1 MSTPETESYA
11 GSGAKKIDEGYP
23 LERKEISA
31 LTTLFLEN
39 RYFAHL
45 KFGIKQGRLEPEEI
59 IKNVKREDAQKFE
72 FLLLLGFLIKNGLDT
87 NYYFEGPYQISVHL
101 AVFIGTLVGNGKY
114 KKYIFDLL
122 QKSGSNFLN
131 IAYTGGRSDS
141 QTVRD
146 VIGTD
151 IAQISDSIDI
161 KSFVFVNEG
170 SGKLDSISWSDITNV
185 ILDKNFDYNSA
196 LMTGTGIEGREPD
209 VLNFL
214 NNVSKNKPLVSLAVF
229 NMLVMSDSTKVLE
242 ETTNKCMVWN
252 SYGGIQQSVY
262 LSINGQNLE
271 VFRIVIDKG
280 GEVNYNAM
288 TELICRHNLAS
299 KEKDNILKDT
309 YSKMISYAIKTGSHI
324 DTRQYQMLSLE
335 ASVQLIEEIREDY
348 RAPEWKKLCRKS
360 ALKGGFAN
368 KRLRQIAFDL
378 NIDFG
383 LNSGEICDKLEKINN
398 IDRVAYL
405 NAAIERQKERISRSL
420 LEAGE
425 VTENTIE
432 RTRCNVKSTL
442 IKNPYA
448 YNDGKVAFFVE
459 GGELYCFTSDL
470 FESLLA
476 SKKNPYTGKTLPDSF
491 LETLKSQVRILEFL
505 GLKKSKD
512 QNSIDETLQQ
522 VFDTTNEIS
531 NRNSDYVYNQMISL
545 LSIITKKDEN
555 DIRGILKIEDSDKI
569 IKYFVNLS
577 FGFFSD
583 CNNMIDLS
591 YTNNKTLNNIQ
602 SIDNLKNPGN
612 DFIFENIKLYKTYT
626 EMKTGNYL
634 KETKFV
640 EVFYVTLM
648 HQFQTFYTKYE
659 NAQIPDENAPN
670 NKNNYFNT
678 NISTKLNQIYNKT
691 FDL

>member
-1 MSTPETESYA
+1 MSTAEIEAYA
-11 GSGAKKIDEGYP
+11 GSGAKKLDEGYP
-23 LERKEISA
+23 LDRKEISA
-31 LTTLFLEN
+31 LASLFLQN
-39 RYFAHL
+39 KYFAHL

-59 IKNVKREDAQKFE
+59 IKNIKREDAQKFE

-87 NYYFEGPYQISVHL
+87 NYYFEGPYQIKVHI
-101 AVFIGTLVGNGKY
+101 AVFISTLLGIGTY
-114 KKYIFDLL
+114 KTYIFDLL

-131 IAYTGGRSDS
+131 VAYTGGRTDS

-146 VIGTD
+146 VIGVNNT
-151 IAQISDSIDI
+151 QPSDSIDI
-161 KSFVFVNEG
+161 KPFVFENSG
-170 SGKLDSISWSDITNV
+170 SGILDNIEWSNISNI
-185 ILDKNFDYNSA
+185 ILDKNFDYNSI
-196 LMTGTGIEGREPD
+196 LVTGSTGTDPD
-209 VLNFL
+209 ILNFL
-214 NNVSKNKPLVSLAVF
+214 NNIGTNKQLVSLAVL
-229 NMLVMSDSTKVLE
+229 NMLIMSDSTKILE
-242 ETTNKCMVWN
+242 GTVNKCMIWN
-252 SYGGIQQSVY
+252 TYGGIQQSIY
-262 LSINGQNLE
+262 LAINGQNLDF
-271 VFRIVIDKG
+271 FRIIIDKG
-280 GEVNYNAM
+280 GEVNYVAM
-288 TELICRHNLAS
+288 TELICRHNMAS
-299 KEKDNILKDT
+299 KKKDNILKDT

-360 ALKGGFAN
+360 TLRSGFAN

-405 NAAIERQKERISRSL
+405 NSAIERQKERIARSL
-420 LEAGE
+420 LESGE
-425 VTENTIE
+425 VTENKIE

-448 YNDGKVAFFVE
+448 YNDGKVAFYVE

-476 SKKNPYTGKTLPDSF
+476 SKKNPYTGSSLPDSF

-522 VFDTTNEIS
+522 VFDTVNEIS
-531 NRNSDYVYNQMISL
+531 NKNSDYVYNQSISL
-545 LSIITKKDEN
+545 LSIITKLDER
-555 DIRGILKIEDSDKI
+555 DIRAKLKVEDSDKI

-577 FGFFSD
+577 FGLFSNCTD
-583 CNNMIDLS
+583 KIDLS
-591 YTNNKTLNNIQ
+591 YTSK
-602 SIDNLKNPGN
+602 NLLQLQTYYNFKNPDSEFN
-612 DFIFENIKLYKTYT
+612 YLNIKIYKTFT
-626 EMKTGNYL
+626 GMKIGEYL

-648 HQFQTFYTKYE
+648 YLFQNFYNKYE
-659 NAQIPDENAPN
+659 NGRLGENETF
-670 NKNNYFNT
+670 YGT
-678 NISTKLNQIYNKT
+678 DISVKLKEIYMAT
-691 FDL
+691 FDLN

>member
-1 MSTPETESYA
+1 MSTAEIEAYA
-11 GSGAKKIDEGYP
+11 GSGAKKLDEGYP
-23 LERKEISA
+23 LDRKEISA
-31 LTTLFLEN
+31 LASLFLQN
-39 RYFAHL
+39 KYFAHL

-59 IKNVKREDAQKFE
+59 IKNIKREDAQKFE

-87 NYYFEGPYQISVHL
+87 NYYFEGPYQIKVHI
-101 AVFIGTLVGNGKY
+101 AVFISTLLGTGTY
-114 KKYIFDLL
+114 KTYIFDLL

-131 IAYTGGRSDS
+131 VAYTGGRTDS

-146 VIGTD
+146 VIGVNNT
-151 IAQISDSIDI
+151 QPSDSIDI
-161 KSFVFVNEG
+161 KPFVFENSD
-170 SGKLDSISWSDITNV
+170 SGILDNIEWSNISNI
-185 ILDKNFDYNSA
+185 ILDKNFDYNSI
-196 LMTGTGIEGREPD
+196 LVTGSTGTDPD
-209 VLNFL
+209 ILNFL
-214 NNVSKNKPLVSLAVF
+214 NNIGTNKQLVSLAVL
-229 NMLVMSDSTKVLE
+229 NMLIMSDSTKILE
-242 ETTNKCMVWN
+242 GTVNKCMIWN
-252 SYGGIQQSVY
+252 TYGGIQQSIY
-262 LSINGQNLE
+262 LAINGQNLDF
-271 VFRIVIDKG
+271 FRIIIDKG
-280 GEVNYNAM
+280 GEVNYVAM
-288 TELICRHNLAS
+288 TELICRHNMAS
-299 KEKDNILKDT
+299 KKKDNILKDT

-360 ALKGGFAN
+360 TLRSGFAN

-405 NAAIERQKERISRSL
+405 NSAIERQKERIARSL
-420 LEAGE
+420 LDSGE

-448 YNDGKVAFFVE
+448 YNDGKVAFYVE

-476 SKKNPYTGKTLPDSF
+476 SKKNPYTGSSLPDSF

-522 VFDTTNEIS
+522 VFDTVNEIS
-531 NRNSDYVYNQMISL
+531 NKNSDYVYNQSISL
-545 LSIITKKDEN
+545 LSIITKLDER
-555 DIRGILKIEDSDKI
+555 DIRAKLKVEDSDKI

-577 FGFFSD
+577 FGLFSNCTD
-583 CNNMIDLS
+583 KIDLS
-591 YTNNKTLNNIQ
+591 YTFK
-602 SIDNLKNPGN
+602 NLLQLQTYYNFKNPDSEFN
-612 DFIFENIKLYKTYT
+612 YLNIKIYKTFT
-626 EMKTGNYL
+626 EMKIGEYL

-648 HQFQTFYTKYE
+648 YLFQNFYTKYE
-659 NAQIPDENAPN
+659 NGRLGENETF
-670 NKNNYFNT
+670 YGT
-678 NISTKLNQIYNKT
+678 DISVKLKEIYMAT
-691 FDL
+691 FDLN

>member
-1 MSTPETESYA
+1 MSTAEIEAYA
-11 GSGAKKIDEGYP
+11 GSGAKKLDEGYP
-23 LERKEISA
+23 LDRKEISA
-31 LTTLFLEN
+31 LASLFLQN
-39 RYFAHL
+39 KYFAHL

-59 IKNVKREDAQKFE
+59 IKNIKREDAQKFE

-87 NYYFEGPYQISVHL
+87 NYYFEGPYQIKVHI
-101 AVFIGTLVGNGKY
+101 AVFISTLLGAGTY
-114 KKYIFDLL
+114 KTYIFDLL

-131 IAYTGGRSDS
+131 VAYTGGRTDS
-141 QTVRD
+141 QTVGD
-146 VIGTD
+146 VIGVNNT
-151 IAQISDSIDI
+151 QPSDSIDI
-161 KSFVFVNEG
+161 KPFVFEG
-170 SGKLDSISWSDITNV
+170 SNTGPLDNIEWSNISNV
-185 ILDKNFDYNSA
+185 ILDKNFDYNSI
-196 LMTGTGIEGREPD
+196 LMSGSVGTDPD
-209 VLNFL
+209 ILNFL
-214 NNVSKNKPLVSLAVF
+214 NNIGTNKPLVSLAVL
-229 NMLVMSDSTKVLE
+229 NMLIMSDSTKILE
-242 ETTNKCMVWN
+242 GTVNKCMIWN
-252 SYGGIQQSVY
+252 MYGGIQQSIY
-262 LSINGQNLE
+262 LAINGQNLDF
-271 VFRIVIDKG
+271 FRIIIDKG
-280 GEVNYNAM
+280 GEVNYVAM
-288 TELICRHNLAS
+288 TELICRHNMAS
-299 KEKDNILKDT
+299 KKKDNILKDT

-360 ALKGGFAN
+360 TLKSGFAN

-405 NAAIERQKERISRSL
+405 NSAIERQKERIARSL
-420 LEAGE
+420 LESGE

-448 YNDGKVAFFVE
+448 YNDGKVAFYVE

-476 SKKNPYTGKTLPDSF
+476 SRKNPYTGSSLPDSF

-512 QNSIDETLQQ
+512 QNSIDETLQE
-522 VFDTTNEIS
+522 VFDTVNEIS
-531 NRNSDYVYNQMISL
+531 NKNSDYVYNQSISL
-545 LSIITKKDEN
+545 LSIITKLDER
-555 DIRGILKIEDSDKI
+555 DIRAKLKVEDSDKI

-577 FGFFSD
+577 FGLFSNCAD
-583 CNNMIDLS
+583 KIDLS
-591 YTNNKTLNNIQ
+591 YTSKNLEELQTYNNF
-602 SIDNLKNPGN
+602 KNPETN
-612 DFIFENIKLYKTYT
+612 SFNYLNIKIYKTFT
-626 EMKTGNYL
+626 EMKIGEYL

-648 HQFQTFYTKYE
+648 YLFQNFYTKYE
-659 NAQIPDENAPN
+659 NGRLGENQTFYGN
-670 NKNNYFNT
+670 D
-678 NISTKLNQIYNKT
+678 ISVKLKEIYETT
-691 FDL
+691 FDLK